1 MQVLEVSD
9 DLLCYVAARRQPT
22 LASIAEADGERGCVG
37 ATAAATSTT
46 AAATTAAISTTA
58 AATTSHNEVRCKT
71 GSRGSG
77 PCRSVN
83 TT

>member
-1 MQVLEVSD
+1 MQVLEVSN
-9 DLLCYVAARRQPT
+9 DLICYVCGKSQPT

-46 AAATTAAISTTA
+46 AAISTTA
-58 AATTSHNEVRCKT
+58 AATTSHNEVCCKT
-71 GSRGSG
+71 GSWGSG